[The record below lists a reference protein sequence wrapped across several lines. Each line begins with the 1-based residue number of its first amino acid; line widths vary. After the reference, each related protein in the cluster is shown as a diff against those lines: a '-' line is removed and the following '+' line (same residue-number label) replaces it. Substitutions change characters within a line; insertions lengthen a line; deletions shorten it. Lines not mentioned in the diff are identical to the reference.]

1 MCELGLGVRHGPC
14 VSSRRMGLSDRIR
27 GTSPPEWRADPTG
40 KHQYRWWDGRGWTD
54 QVATNGVTSTEI
66 ADDRLGYA
74 VTVTAG
80 RFDDLAETVDFD
92 ALPFDYRI
100 RRDATAYGEP
110 ERFARAFGPTTLPT
124 EGLRVWEVSG
134 ESHRQDNLAAIAG
147 PKSVDGVWCERVA
160 ELRPEPDNAYDPNAV
175 AVFIDGRLV
184 GYLLRR
190 EVATHR
196 RLIDRAIAQHGR
208 ATCGAVINGGW
219 DRPEEES
226 EGFYGVRLYFGY
238 QGGRWN
244 AAEMPDPAVDEERIP
259 YRNDEMHDHINVTGE
274 EGHQDAL
281 RASLGDDWVGDH
293 PFSTR

>member
-92 ALPFDYRI
+92 ALPFDYRGF
-100 RRDATAYGEP
+100 DATPTAYGEP
-110 ERFARAFGPTTLPT
+110 ERFARAVRTPRPCPPRASACGRYREKATVGTTLPP
-124 EGLRVWEVSG
+124 S
-134 ESHRQDNLAAIAG
+134 LAPRA
-147 PKSVDGVWCERVA
+147 SDGVWVRAC
-160 ELRPEPDNAYDPNAV
+160 RPSCGRSPTTPMTPTPLLYLST
-175 AVFIDGRLV
+175 GRLV

-219 DRPEEES
+219 DRPRG
-226 EGFYGVRLYFGY
+226 EGSCPKASTGYGSTSGT
-238 QGGRWN
+238 QGGRV
-244 AAEMPDPAVDEERIP
+244 EHGEDLPDPAVDEERIP
-259 YRNDEMHDHINVTGE
+259 LPE
-274 EGHQDAL
+274 
-281 RASLGDDWVGDH
+281 
-293 PFSTR
+293 